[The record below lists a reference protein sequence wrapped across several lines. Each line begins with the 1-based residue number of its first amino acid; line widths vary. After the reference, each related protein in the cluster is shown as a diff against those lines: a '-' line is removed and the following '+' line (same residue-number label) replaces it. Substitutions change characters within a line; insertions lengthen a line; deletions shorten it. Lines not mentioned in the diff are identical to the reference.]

1 MSSSRSSRYS
11 GEPADTVPADGR
23 RIVKITSIDTV
34 ACTFGTHR
42 DRMSF
47 LFVKITADD
56 GSVGWG
62 EACDSYGC
70 SYATV
75 VATTIKDVFAPLL
88 VGEELVAVDP
98 LAERLRLFTRRRLG
112 EQWVGA
118 QARSAIEIAL
128 WDLVARSQG
137 RSVAAVI
144 GQLRDRVDV
153 YASSAFLEEGPAQY
167 HADLLAPLLDRGVR
181 MVKVRT
187 GPEWQADLATL
198 AELRQ
203 LLGPDIEMMVD
214 ASETYTLPTA
224 RLLADELA
232 KFDIRWIEEPIPQGE
247 RAAIEALVAHSPVPV
262 AYGEHLYGLHDA
274 IDAMRRR
281 QLDVL
286 QPDAAVSGG
295 ISEAK
300 RMAEAA
306 AAFGVRVVPHV
317 CSGPISLA
325 ANLHLAATVP
335 AIRTIEYPPSL
346 IPVWDT
352 LGSGATLGLDA
363 IVDGSIAIPS
373 TPGLGVGLDEAAA
386 ADHPYQLPGA
396 RVAGTTTGIPDRFVG
411 DR

>member
-1 MSSSRSSRYS
+1 M
-11 GEPADTVPADGR
+11 
-23 RIVKITSIDTV
+23 KIIDVSTT
-34 ACTFGTHR
+34 ACTFGTDR
-42 DRMSF
+42 ERMSF
-47 LFVKITADD
+47 LFVKITTDD

-75 VATTIKDVFAPLL
+75 VAAAIDDVFAPLL

-98 LAERLRLFTRRRLG
+98 LVERLRLYTRRRLG

-118 QARSAIEIAL
+118 QARSAVEIAL
-128 WDLVARSQG
+128 WDLAGRAAG
-137 RSVAAVI
+137 RSVSSVI
-144 GQLRDRVDV
+144 GRFRDRVAV
-153 YASSAFLEEGPAQY
+153 YASSAFLEEGSAQY
-167 HADLLAPLLDRGVR
+167 HADLLAPLLERGVT

-198 AELRQ
+198 GELRMI
-203 LLGPDIEMMVD
+203 LGPDIEMMVD

-224 RLLADELA
+224 RILAGELA
-232 KFDIRWIEEPIPQGE
+232 KHDIRWIEEPIPQGE

-306 AAFGVRVVPHV
+306 AAFGVRVVPHI
-317 CSGPISLA
+317 CAGPIALA

-335 AIRTIEYPPSL
+335 AIRCVEYPPSL
-346 IPVWDT
+346 LTVWTT
-352 LGSGATLGLDA
+352 LGTGAALGLDA
-363 IVDGSIAIPS
+363 ITDGTIAIPDG
-373 TPGLGVGLDEAAA
+373 PGLGVALDEAAA
-386 ADHPYQLPGA
+386 AAHPYQLPGA
-396 RVAGTTTGIPDRFVG
+396 RLAGTTTGIPDRFVG